1 VYGVKKVV
9 SRILDPERGDIFAH
23 FGLETVCPTK
33 LTVEAICSAI
43 KPMLEEKY
51 VSFGS
56 HMVRFTTMEIP
67 KEFIGM
73 TPVDIEYEENETL
86 YAIIRADSTMEIVNN
101 YNVVMRE
108 GDKLIFSKA
117 I

>member
-1 VYGVKKVV
+1 
-9 SRILDPERGDIFAH
+9 
-23 FGLETVCPTK
+23 
-33 LTVEAICSAI
+33 
-43 KPMLEEKY
+43 MLEEKY

>member
-1 VYGVKKVV
+1 MGNFTV
-9 SRILDPERGDIFAH
+9 ILLVG
-23 FGLETVCPTK
+23 
-33 LTVEAICSAI
+33 
-43 KPMLEEKY
+43 PMLEEKY

-86 YAIIRADSTMEIVNN
+86 YAIIRADSTIEIVNN